1 MLNEKDGDG
10 VSKLQV
16 LVVDDEWNMRN
27 LLRIYLT
34 KEGLEVKEAMSGH
47 EALSMMGRYTFD
59 IVLLDVML
67 PDMDGWQVCKAI
79 RETSNIAILM
89 LTARSE
95 TKDKVYGLGIGADD
109 YLTKPFEPEE
119 LLARV
124 YSLIR
129 RAALT
134 QTTTVQELV
143 MEFSGL
149 KIYPEG
155 REVYI
160 HGTVVDFT
168 QKEFDLLM
176 TMSKNQQRAF
186 SREELVDLIWGFEY
200 VGDVRAVDTHIKNI
214 RDKAQKAGLSYN
226 PIQTVWGVGYK
237 FNGSG
242 ALNEKK

>member
-1 MLNEKDGDG
+1 
-10 VSKLQV
+10 
-16 LVVDDEWNMRN
+16 
-27 LLRIYLT
+27 
-34 KEGLEVKEAMSGH
+34 
-47 EALSMMGRYTFD
+47 
-59 IVLLDVML
+59 
-67 PDMDGWQVCKAI
+67 
-79 RETSNIAILM
+79 
-89 LTARSE
+89 
-95 TKDKVYGLGIGADD
+95 
-109 YLTKPFEPEE
+109 
-119 LLARV
+119 
-124 YSLIR
+124 
-129 RAALT
+129 
-134 QTTTVQELV
+134 